1 MDKGKQIGATEGDAT
16 SQVDTTRNPTRLIE
30 TEIIRRRGG
39 HVSATI
45 GWSGLARE
53 LINKL
58 LGFLISGPVW
68 VLIIFVAYTLADE
81 NLRIQARTWWAGP
94 TTTAPNEAGN
104 KLPILE
110 SESYEQLPQRWKKA
124 LAEVQLSQSSYPA
137 RFVTIVSELTAE
149 DMEKIDHIAV
159 HAIGGMIIRNNKKD
173 NDHDIAT
180 LNSMDF
186 SRLKAMGILT
196 EGQFGQQLGAS
207 PRRGEADSRVL
218 RGTTL
223 AMRITAPDPE
233 TELNIPVT
241 VLTQEGR
248 LLIDM
253 LSRRNSLQGLCVSAT
268 QLKEA
273 GWKTVIAAHLEPEG
287 HPWSGF
293 GAITV
298 TDLCPNESG

>member
-1 MDKGKQIGATEGDAT
+1 M
-16 SQVDTTRNPTRLIE
+16 
-30 TEIIRRRGG
+30 
-39 HVSATI
+39 
-45 GWSGLARE
+45 
-53 LINKL
+53 
-58 LGFLISGPVW
+58 GFLISGPVW
-68 VLIIFVAYTLADE
+68 ALIIFVAYTLADE
-81 NLRIQARTWWAGP
+81 NLRIQARTWWAGS
-94 TTTAPNEAGN
+94 TTTAPNEAEI

-124 LAEVQLSQSSYPA
+124 LAEVQISQSSYPA

-149 DMEKIDHIAV
+149 DIKNIDHIAV
-159 HAIGGMIIRNNKKD
+159 HAIGGMIIRNNKQD
-173 NDHDIAT
+173 NDHDIAR

-196 EGQFGQQLGAS
+196 QGQFGQQLGAS
-207 PRRGEADSRVL
+207 PRNGEAESRVL

-223 AMRITAPDPE
+223 AMKITAPDPE

-241 VLTQEGR
+241 ALTQEGR
-248 LLIDM
+248 LLIDI
-253 LSRRNSLQGLCVSAT
+253 LNRRNSLQGLCASAA

-273 GWKTVIAAHLEPEG
+273 GWEAAIAAHLEPQD

-298 TDLCPNESG
+298 TDLCPKQTEQS